1 MSLFKLCVANLVT
14 LLWVVVPAVMGANI
28 IPQPSYVQEKQ
39 GTFDLA
45 HNNNILYA
53 GKHPEVNQIIDNF
66 MEQVLGDYGLRLQA
80 NKSKK
85 AGILLQDK
93 KSLNE
98 EAYELSVVANK
109 VVIKASAPAGFFYAL
124 RTVNQLILADKNHTL
139 LPCILVK
146 DAPRFSYRGFLIDAG
161 RYYLP
166 LKDVKKAI
174 DLAANYKLNRFHWHL
189 TDDQGW
195 RLEIKNIRVL
205 PKKALYVL
213 IRLLAPGINIILV
226 IMMEKNIQDTI
237 RKMKFVIL

>member
-14 LLWVVVPAVMGANI
+14 LFWVVVPAVMGANI

-109 VVIKASAPAGFFYAL
+109 VVIKASAPAGFFML
-124 RTVNQLILADKNHTL
+124 SVLLI
-139 LPCILVK
+139 
-146 DAPRFSYRGFLIDAG
+146 S
-161 RYYLP
+161 
-166 LKDVKKAI
+166 
-174 DLAANYKLNRFHWHL
+174 
-189 TDDQGW
+189 
-195 RLEIKNIRVL
+195 
-205 PKKALYVL
+205 
-213 IRLLAPGINIILV
+213 
-226 IMMEKNIQDTI
+226 
-237 RKMKFVIL
+237 

>member
-14 LLWVVVPAVMGANI
+14 LFWVVVPAVMGANI

-109 VVIKASAPAGFFYAL
+109 VVIKASGPAGIFYAL
-124 RTVNQLILADKNHTL
+124 RSVNQ
-139 LPCILVK
+139 
-146 DAPRFSYRGFLIDAG
+146 
-161 RYYLP
+161 
-166 LKDVKKAI
+166 
-174 DLAANYKLNRFHWHL
+174 
-189 TDDQGW
+189 
-195 RLEIKNIRVL
+195 
-205 PKKALYVL
+205 
-213 IRLLAPGINIILV
+213 
-226 IMMEKNIQDTI
+226 
-237 RKMKFVIL
+237 

>member
-14 LLWVVVPAVMGANI
+14 LFWVVVPAVMGANI

-109 VVIKASAPAGFFYAL
+109 VVIKASAPAVFFMLSAL
-124 RTVNQLILADKNHTL
+124 LI
-139 LPCILVK
+139 
-146 DAPRFSYRGFLIDAG
+146 S
-161 RYYLP
+161 
-166 LKDVKKAI
+166 
-174 DLAANYKLNRFHWHL
+174 
-189 TDDQGW
+189 
-195 RLEIKNIRVL
+195 
-205 PKKALYVL
+205 
-213 IRLLAPGINIILV
+213 
-226 IMMEKNIQDTI
+226 
-237 RKMKFVIL
+237 

>member
-14 LLWVVVPAVMGANI
+14 LFWVVVPAVMGANI

-98 EAYELSVVANK
+98 EA
-109 VVIKASAPAGFFYAL
+109 
-124 RTVNQLILADKNHTL
+124 
-139 LPCILVK
+139 
-146 DAPRFSYRGFLIDAG
+146 
-161 RYYLP
+161 
-166 LKDVKKAI
+166 
-174 DLAANYKLNRFHWHL
+174 
-189 TDDQGW
+189 
-195 RLEIKNIRVL
+195 
-205 PKKALYVL
+205 
-213 IRLLAPGINIILV
+213 
-226 IMMEKNIQDTI
+226 
-237 RKMKFVIL
+237 

>member
-14 LLWVVVPAVMGANI
+14 LFWVVVPAVMGANI

-109 VVIKASAPAGFFYAL
+109 VVIKASAPAGFFMLSAL
-124 RTVNQLILADKNHTL
+124 LI
-139 LPCILVK
+139 
-146 DAPRFSYRGFLIDAG
+146 S
-161 RYYLP
+161 
-166 LKDVKKAI
+166 
-174 DLAANYKLNRFHWHL
+174 
-189 TDDQGW
+189 
-195 RLEIKNIRVL
+195 
-205 PKKALYVL
+205 
-213 IRLLAPGINIILV
+213 
-226 IMMEKNIQDTI
+226 
-237 RKMKFVIL
+237 

>member
-1 MSLFKLCVANLVT
+1 MSLFKLCVANLVA
-14 LLWVVVPAVMGANI
+14 LFWVVVPAVMGANI

-53 GKHPEVNQIIDNF
+53 GKHPGVNQIIDNF

-98 EAYELSVVANK
+98 EAYELSVVTNK

-195 RLEIKNIRVL
+195 RLEIKKY
-205 PKKALYVL
+205 P
-213 IRLLAPGINIILV
+213 RLT
-226 IMMEKNIQDTI
+226 D
-237 RKMKFVIL
+237 